1 MVGLGV
7 LGKQIHRKAWRSG
20 FIFFG
25 RLTSLNKG
33 NLGVTIK
40 NQTCIELSACS
51 VPDTAHTHTHTH
63 THTQKHRIPFI
74 HNSERE
80 PLFYRYNSERERDL
94 SKVTHPLFIGSHLLV
109 HWHDHVM
116 KGPSW

>member
-20 FIFFG
+20 FIFFS

-51 VPDTAHTHTHTH
+51 IPDTAHTHTHTH
-63 THTQKHRIPFI
+63 THREIP
-74 HNSERE
+74 SYTTLRE
-80 PLFYRYNSERERDL
+80 SLYFTGTAKRGKE
-94 SKVTHPLFIGSHLLV
+94 I
-109 HWHDHVM
+109 
-116 KGPSW
+116 